1 MRKTLVFTFLSAC
14 LTACVAEVPDSGPAP
29 EFSLASLAGGTI
41 DSEDLKGKVV
51 VVDFWATWC
60 QPCIREIP
68 NYNALHAEHSDS
80 DVVMLGITLESGAF
94 ANVEPFIPRLD
105 IEYPVVMGDE
115 DVVTGFGGYPGF
127 PTTFVVSPD
136 WQIYKKYI
144 GNLPGKVEL
153 IEQDIRDL
161 SSS

>member
-1 MRKTLVFTFLSAC
+1 MRRTLVLIFLSAC
-14 LTACVAEVPDSGPAP
+14 LTACIAARPDAEPAP

-41 DSEDLKGKVV
+41 DSEDLEGKVV

-68 NYNALHAEHSDS
+68 NYNALYAEYGED
-80 DVVMLGITLESGAF
+80 DFVVLGITLESGAF
-94 ANVEPFIPRLD
+94 ENVEPFIPRLD

-115 DVVTGFGGYPGF
+115 DVVAGFGGYPGF

-136 WQIYKKYI
+136 WKIYKKYI
-144 GNLPGKVEL
+144 GNLPGKLEL
-153 IEQDIRDL
+153 IEHDIRDL
-161 SSS
+161 S